1 MAEEKAGEKQRGLG
15 VSGTQAIGSAL
26 GAVTAAVVLSTLG
39 VAGTLIGA
47 AVSSLVWTF
56 GGAIYTRYAEAGR
69 ERVRQAAEIAK
80 DRVEKARTRTQ
91 ELPAGMADDVA
102 TDEELAEAQE
112 ALEEVDQ
119 TEGERTPWR
128 EVLRGLPWKRI
139 TLVSIGVFIVAMA
152 IIVTFELVAGRS
164 VSSFTGG
171 AGTDGPRTSLSF
183 GQGSST
189 GGGNDSNQPD
199 RDGDGST
206 PDQGNGRE
214 DRNQYDTPEPTPT
227 SEPSSPTPEPTVEPT
242 RAPTSQP
249 EPNQEA
255 PEESSP

>member
-1 MAEEKAGEKQRGLG
+1 MAEEKQRGLG

-69 ERVRQAAEIAK
+69 KRVRQAAEVAK
-80 DRVEKARTRTQ
+80 DRVEKARTRSQ
-91 ELPAGMADDVA
+91 DLPAGMADDVA
-102 TDEELAEAQE
+102 ADDELAEAQE
-112 ALEEVDQ
+112 ALEEVEQ
-119 TEGERTPWR
+119 TETERTPWR
-128 EVLRGLPWKRI
+128 ELLRGLPWKRI
-139 TLVSIGVFIVAMA
+139 TLVSVGVFIVAMA

-189 GGGNDSNQPD
+189 GGGGDSNQP
-199 RDGDGST
+199 DGDGST
-206 PDQGNGRE
+206 PDQDNDR
-214 DRNQYDTPEPTPT
+214 DNRNQFDTPRPTPT
-227 SEPSSPTPEPTVEPT
+227 TEPSSQTPEPTVEPT